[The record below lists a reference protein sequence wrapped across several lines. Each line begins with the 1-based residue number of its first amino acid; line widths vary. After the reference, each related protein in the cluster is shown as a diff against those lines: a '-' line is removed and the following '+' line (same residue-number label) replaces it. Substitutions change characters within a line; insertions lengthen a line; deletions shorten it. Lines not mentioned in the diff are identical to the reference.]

1 MGRAALNRPEW
12 TFWPQEW
19 AGEIKA
25 RTGWTDAQLAER
37 LGVSER
43 TVNLLKKEPGNRSGK
58 VILRLL
64 WLRKQVKKEEIV

>member
-1 MGRAALNRPEW
+1 MGREVLRPPEW
-12 TFWPQEW
+12 SYWPREW

-43 TVNLLKKEPGNRSGK
+43 TINLLKKEPWNRSGK
-58 VILRLL
+58 IILRLL
-64 WLRKQVKKEEIV
+64 WLREQVKGGNI